1 MKANSK
7 RMRLEMMR
15 GCLDVKTLAQR
26 AKLPA
31 KTVYKALHGDSVR
44 PLTIARIAR
53 VLRVDPA
60 ELVIPEEV
68 AK

>member
-1 MKANSK
+1 MNANRK

-15 GCLDVKTLAQR
+15 GCLDVKTLAKR
-26 AKLPA
+26 AELPA

-53 VLRVDPA
+53 VLRIDPA
-60 ELVIPEEV
+60 ELIEQNEV